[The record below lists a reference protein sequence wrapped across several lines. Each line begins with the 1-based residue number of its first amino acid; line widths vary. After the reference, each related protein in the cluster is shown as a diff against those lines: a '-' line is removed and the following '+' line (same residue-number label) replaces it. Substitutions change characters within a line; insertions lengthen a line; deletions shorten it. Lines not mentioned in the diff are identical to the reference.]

1 MTGKVNSLM
10 THAAINISD
19 KPAKFSNRW
28 SPKMVACV
36 AMLTAFT
43 CAIGLAGPAAPQ
55 TLKTK
60 PIYGIIGK
68 DNRENI
74 TGSQAAW
81 TAVGQINVTGF
92 HSSEQCT
99 GTRVAPGIV
108 LTAAHCVVDRV
119 RKKAFPAKSIH
130 FVAGVDRDISAG
142 HAVAACVLFPDDFD
156 INAERRSK
164 PDLGVELTSRQA
176 LQRDLAL
183 IVLKADTDKAGL
195 IAVAPQTL
203 RVGQSLFHAG
213 YHRDRRQK
221 LMGDRSCKV
230 VDQLGDLVV
239 TDCDALAGSSGGPVL
254 VEENGAWR
262 IAAVMAAN
270 SDQATFAVPLTA
282 WPKMME
288 RTECR

>member
-1 MTGKVNSLM
+1 VRSLWFM
-10 THAAINISD
+10 
-19 KPAKFSNRW
+19 FF
-28 SPKMVACV
+28 V
-36 AMLTAFT
+36 
-43 CAIGLAGPAAPQ
+43 IGLAGVAAAQ

-68 DNRENI
+68 DNREII

-81 TAVGQINVTGF
+81 TAVGHINVTGF

-99 GTRVAPGIV
+99 GTRVAPGLV

-130 FVAGVDRDISAG
+130 FVAGVDRDTSAG
-142 HAVAACVLFPDDFD
+142 HEVAACVLFPDDFD

-164 PDLGVELTSRQA
+164 PDLGVELTSRHA

-183 IVLKADTDKAGL
+183 IVLKGDTERAGL
-195 IAVAPQTL
+195 ILMAPQAL
-203 RVGQSLFHAG
+203 NAEQSLFHVG

-230 VDQLGDLVV
+230 LGTDGDLIA
-239 TDCDALAGSSGGPVL
+239 TDCDAAAGSSGGPVL
-254 VEENGAWR
+254 VDENGAWR
-262 IAAVMAAN
+262 IAAVMVAN

-288 RTECR
+288 RTGCR